1 MNASGPDPSLSRTTF
16 WGLFLALV
24 LVRVPYFLT
33 HHIQEDA
40 YIAFRTAFNLADHG
54 VYSFNVDEHAPGA
67 TSLLFGF
74 LEAGLRLIFGGWAI
88 GAILIASTIMVVG
101 AAWLLAAALM
111 PPGRWRAWLWA
122 AAALMP
128 TGLLISYSGME
139 TALLVAAVALA
150 VYGLGKDWRWTWIGL
165 FLLPLIRVDAIAFG
179 LIIIAAAIVI
189 DWRRALV
196 GFGALAAG
204 YVVLLASNYAL
215 SGELLSRTMTAK
227 EVSFHPDRSIGAI
240 LARLIKMFLTGS
252 FLVPVETTV
261 LMPIS
266 PLFALLFA
274 AGMAVALW
282 FVRSER
288 FLLVRVGAMIAAIV
302 LVPAAYALGGV
313 LFSWYVWPSAWL
325 AQVLMA
331 FALIRWAAT
340 VGPPASRWVLAA
352 LGLGLVV
359 LDLARLVV
367 SYNVGAHEYRY
378 RADVGRFIAGL
389 ARRGDTLFLEPAG
402 YIPFYA
408 GIKTF
413 DEVGLASPEILRFK
427 ERDPNDW
434 WGPFLREKH
443 PTFVVQRQDFRHY
456 QTYDGY
462 HFTPAEIAWFERNYE
477 LVREFKFDPAVIT
490 DIGLARR
497 MLGLSHDD
505 EYLVF
510 RYRGD
515 RSGQS

>member
-150 VYGLGKDWRWTWIGL
+150 VYGLGKGWRWTWIGL

-179 LIIIAAAIVI
+179 LIIVAAAIVI

-196 GFGALAAG
+196 GLGALTAG

-288 FLLVRVGAMIAAIV
+288 FLLA
-302 LVPAAYALGGV
+302 
-313 LFSWYVWPSAWL
+313 
-325 AQVLMA
+325 
-331 FALIRWAAT
+331 
-340 VGPPASRWVLAA
+340 
-352 LGLGLVV
+352 
-359 LDLARLVV
+359 
-367 SYNVGAHEYRY
+367 
-378 RADVGRFIAGL
+378 
-389 ARRGDTLFLEPAG
+389 EP
-402 YIPFYA
+402 
-408 GIKTF
+408 
-413 DEVGLASPEILRFK
+413 
-427 ERDPNDW
+427 
-434 WGPFLREKH
+434 
-443 PTFVVQRQDFRHY
+443 
-456 QTYDGY
+456 
-462 HFTPAEIAWFERNYE
+462 
-477 LVREFKFDPAVIT
+477 
-490 DIGLARR
+490 
-497 MLGLSHDD
+497 
-505 EYLVF
+505 
-510 RYRGD
+510 
-515 RSGQS
+515 